1 VTRRGKATFGRFH
14 DASFSLLA
22 HTRGNVCFL
31 SDMKASSRLSP
42 PSASSP
48 RKNVR
53 DAPGICVPGGHNAR
67 APHAGLV
74 ARDPV
79 AYLDAKPRVTRP
91 PPPRLE
97 RCRDARPTKPSERE
111 EGAPPRADPP
121 TRARWRTEGI
131 PRCPRISA
139 STSCGTSRT

>member
-1 VTRRGKATFGRFH
+1 VTRHMREGDFWA
-14 DASFSLLA
+14 FS
-22 HTRGNVCFL
+22 RCIFF
-31 SDMKASSRLSP
+31 SSRAHPRKRLFSFARHESELASVS

-91 PPPRLE
+91 PLRASSAVVTRVRRNLANAKRAHRRVPIPPPG
-97 RCRDARPTKPSERE
+97 RD
-111 EGAPPRADPP
+111 GGPRGSPGVP
-121 TRARWRTEGI
+121 E
-131 PRCPRISA
+131 
-139 STSCGTSRT
+139 

>member
-1 VTRRGKATFGRFH
+1 MTRRAKATFGRFH

-22 HTRGNVCFL
+22 HTRGNVFFPFARHE
-31 SDMKASSRLSP
+31 SEFASVRQFAPKKCS
-42 PSASSP
+42 
-48 RKNVR
+48 R

-91 PPPRLE
+91 PLRASSAVVTRVRRNLANAKRAHRRVPIPPPG
-97 RCRDARPTKPSERE
+97 RD
-111 EGAPPRADPP
+111 GGPRGSPGVP
-121 TRARWRTEGI
+121 E
-131 PRCPRISA
+131 
-139 STSCGTSRT
+139 